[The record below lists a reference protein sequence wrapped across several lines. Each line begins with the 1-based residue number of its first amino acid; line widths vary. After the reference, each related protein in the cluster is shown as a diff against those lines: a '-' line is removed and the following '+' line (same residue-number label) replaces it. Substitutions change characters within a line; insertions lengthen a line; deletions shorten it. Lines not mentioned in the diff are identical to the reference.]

1 MNTATVKR
9 PGGRSAQVQAD
20 VRAALEALVAEQGRE
35 KVTVPAVAERAGV
48 SASSIYRRWG
58 DLSGLLTETATH
70 RLDPD
75 RPLPDTGDLQK
86 DLTAWAKEF
95 LLHVSRP
102 SSTSLLKA
110 AAGLPAGEDTTCL
123 RNRKAEADVL
133 VKRARARG
141 EVTPDTQDVIDHVV
155 APIVFRLLFGGD
167 AVPVG
172 LAKRLVDRVF
182 VGPPFK

>member
-1 MNTATVKR
+1 M
-9 PGGRSAQVQAD
+9 
-20 VRAALEALVAEQGRE
+20 
-35 KVTVPAVAERAGV
+35 
-48 SASSIYRRWG
+48 
-58 DLSGLLTETATH
+58 
-70 RLDPD
+70 
-75 RPLPDTGDLQK
+75 
-86 DLTAWAKEF
+86 
-95 LLHVSRP
+95 
-102 SSTSLLKA
+102 
-110 AAGLPAGEDTTCL
+110 
-123 RNRKAEADVL
+123 L